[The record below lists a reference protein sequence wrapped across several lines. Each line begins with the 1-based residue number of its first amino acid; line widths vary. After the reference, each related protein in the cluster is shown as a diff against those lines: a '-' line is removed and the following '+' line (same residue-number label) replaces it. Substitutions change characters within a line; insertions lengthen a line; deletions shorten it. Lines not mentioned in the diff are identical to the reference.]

1 MTIETFDDL
10 LKMARDEPVPVQL
23 LTVLVRAEPVMKVDA
38 SGTQTA
44 VDGEGMI
51 EPIMVKDHAIV
62 DVPGFESLRADADAA
77 KKDWTFMMVGVL
89 PGQPGQPPAADF
101 IDEQLKNMARAIHA
115 GSGLDRYL
123 FFDRNGIPV
132 QISLPEGV
140 GDEH

>member
-1 MTIETFDDL
+1 MIETFEDL

-23 LTVLVRAEPVMKVDA
+23 LTVLVRAEPVMEADD
-38 SGTQTA
+38 SGAETA
-44 VDGEGMI
+44 IQGEGVI
-51 EPIMVKDHAIV
+51 KPIMVKDHAIA
-62 DVPGFESLRADADAA
+62 DVPGFEYLRADADAA

-89 PGQPGQPPAADF
+89 PGQPGQPPTADL

-132 QISLPEGV
+132 QIGLPEGV
-140 GDEH
+140 EH

>member
-1 MTIETFDDL
+1 MIETFDDL
-10 LKMARDEPVPVQL
+10 LTMARDEPVPVQL
-23 LTVLVRAEPVMKVDA
+23 LTVLVRAQPVMEADA
-38 SGTQTA
+38 DGA
-44 VDGEGMI
+44 EAAIEGEGVI
-51 EPIMVKDHAIV
+51 TPIMVKDHAV
-62 DVPGFESLRADADAA
+62 ADVPGFEYLRADADAA

-132 QISLPEGV
+132 QISQPEGV
-140 GDEH
+140 AEEH

>member
-1 MTIETFDDL
+1 MIETFDDL

-23 LTVLVRAEPVMKVDA
+23 LTVLVRAQPMVEADA
-38 SGTQTA
+38 SGAETA
-44 VDGEGMI
+44 IEGEGVI
-51 EPIMVKDHAIV
+51 TPIMVKDHAIA
-62 DVPGFESLRADADAA
+62 DVPGFEYLRADADAA

-123 FFDRNGIPV
+123 FFDRNGSPV
-132 QISLPEGV
+132 QIGLPEGV
-140 GDEH
+140 AEEH